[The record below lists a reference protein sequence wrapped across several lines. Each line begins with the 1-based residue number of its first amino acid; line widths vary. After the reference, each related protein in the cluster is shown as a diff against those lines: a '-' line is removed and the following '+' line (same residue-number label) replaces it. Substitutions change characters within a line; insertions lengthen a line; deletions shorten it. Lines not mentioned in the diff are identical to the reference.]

1 MKSRLRRTTV
11 VSALVAASALACE
24 RPALAALQASDGGSV
39 VVQGVVLDEGTEL
52 PVPGASLLWIRAG
65 AELERA
71 VADADGVFRVQLAE
85 GDYVLEA
92 SGLGYAATRT
102 PMFSL
107 SEEDAANGPLFL
119 EVMLTPAPIELE
131 GLDVAV
137 DRQVTRELQVLGLTR
152 ESLGE
157 RLIGRDRIDRMVGA
171 PGPRDLIRN
180 SKVAGVTVSNNPHM
194 LCVRFARGTGCAATL
209 LNGIELTHGSAV
221 DLDPGSIHSIALL
234 NPAEATLRYGQKGR
248 GGAVLIWTRDGRTR

>member
-1 MKSRLRRTTV
+1 MKPWCLREAAPAV
-11 VSALVAASALACE
+11 LIAVCALASVCSGLVAQTAGE
-24 RPALAALQASDGGSV
+24 VSV
-39 VVQGVVLDEGTEL
+39 VVEGVVLEEGTEH
-52 PVPGASLLWIRAG
+52 PVPGASLTWIRAG
-65 AELERA
+65 AELER
-71 VADADGVFRVQLAE
+71 VVSGSYGTFSVELAE

-107 SEEDAANGPLFL
+107 TEEDAADGPLFL

-137 DRQVTRELQVLGLTR
+137 DRQVRRELQVLGLTR
-152 ESLGE
+152 EALGD
-157 RLIGRDRIDRMVGA
+157 RLIGRDRIERMIGA

-180 SKVAGVTVSNNPHM
+180 SNVAGVTVSNNPHV

-209 LNGIELTHGSAV
+209 LNGIELTHGGAL

-248 GGAVLIWTRDGRTR
+248 GGAVLIWTRDGRAR